1 MEIGEKIEGQGSQR
15 EKTSK
20 RLRGKG
26 KRKRKR
32 KSCPLIPLVDYLA
45 LGAGGASLCRYRCSY
60 RECPVAPSLCLIT
73 NNQ

>member
-26 KRKRKR
+26 KRKR